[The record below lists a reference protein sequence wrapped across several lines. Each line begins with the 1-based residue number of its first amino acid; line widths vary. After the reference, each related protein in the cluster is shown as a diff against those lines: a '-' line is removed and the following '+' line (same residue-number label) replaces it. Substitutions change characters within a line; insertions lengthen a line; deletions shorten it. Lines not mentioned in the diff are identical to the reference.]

1 MNLII
6 HLCIVEPDCQL
17 DPSHIFNVSILERAQ
32 CAPSKNILYKQQLKA
47 WNVTNQSYLSLIS
60 GPLLLPSEVDI

>member
-32 CAPSKNILYKQQLKA
+32 YAPSKNILQQLKA

-60 GPLLLPSEVDI
+60 GPLLLPSEVEI